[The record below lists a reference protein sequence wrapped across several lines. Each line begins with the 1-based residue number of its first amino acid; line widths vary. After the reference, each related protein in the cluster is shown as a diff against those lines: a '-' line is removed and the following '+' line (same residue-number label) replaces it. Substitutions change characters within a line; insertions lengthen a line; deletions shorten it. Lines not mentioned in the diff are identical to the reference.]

1 MVSINSSWSF
11 FLVESYIFSVVFYKI
26 VKILDYEDFE
36 MGNLV
41 DEGSVI
47 KSFVD
52 MVNDVEGVWLLDI
65 E

>member
-1 MVSINSSWSF
+1 MI
-11 FLVESYIFSVVFYKI
+11 
-26 VKILDYEDFE
+26 
-36 MGNLV
+36 NLV